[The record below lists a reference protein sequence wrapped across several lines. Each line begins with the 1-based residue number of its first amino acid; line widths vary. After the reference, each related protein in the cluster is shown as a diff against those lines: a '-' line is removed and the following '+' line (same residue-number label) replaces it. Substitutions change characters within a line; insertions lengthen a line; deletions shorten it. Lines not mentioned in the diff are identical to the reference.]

1 MDQANARINVQWN
14 RTWAWAWTDA
24 LTVLNPPEEER
35 TYSSSQDDTFH
46 RQSMLDSPT
55 AWSTWPQRDLQWL
68 QMDLGRPYTVRGVL
82 VQGRGD
88 QPWRRQYVTKFGVQ
102 VSMDSI
108 AWTPWAAAGGV
119 TDALGNHE
127 FDGPSLAVHGTR
139 REEPTCCMFQGAGWI
154 AKHVRIVVTD
164 WSKSRSGKTKVQ
176 NPISMRAAV
185 LVECAAS
192 QPPLE
197 WLEGNLLAGRNCTMQ
212 F

>member
-1 MDQANARINVQWN
+1 MDQANALINIQWN
-14 RTWAWAWTDA
+14 CTWAWAWSDA
-24 LTVLNPPEEER
+24 LTVINPPEEVR
-35 TYSSSQDDTFH
+35 TYSSAQDDTYH

-55 AWSTWPQRDLQWL
+55 AWSTWPQRDHQWL

-88 QPWRRQYVTKFGVQ
+88 APWRRQYVTKFGVQ

-108 AWTPWAAAGGV
+108 AWTPWAAAAGV

-127 FDGPSLAVHGTR
+127 FHGPSLAVDGTR
-139 REEPTCCMFQGAGWI
+139 REEPTCCMFKGAGWI
-154 AKHVRIVVTD
+154 AKHVRIVATD
-164 WSKSRSGKTKVQ
+164 WSKSRRGKSKAH

-185 LVECAAS
+185 LVECTPS
-192 QPPLE
+192 QPLSE
-197 WLEGNLLAGRNCTMQ
+197 WLEGNLLAGRNCTVR